1 MGKTEI
7 SIFFVLSTIVIL
19 VFIAGIVLFIFQY
32 RKRKIEHGNEK
43 EIMEKNYLQQILT
56 TQLQSQQQ
64 TMQFIGREIHDNVG
78 QKLTL
83 ASLYAKQLVN
93 NSNTATEKI
102 NTIGSIIDESL
113 ADLRQ
118 LSKSLT
124 NPALAGATLTQLLH
138 DEAVKINSLGSC
150 IVTVTDT
157 AKSIQLQPAQKNILF
172 RLLQEFIQNSLKHAG
187 CRKIDIVLL
196 QNKSSFIVTAKDDGQ
211 GFDALKESTGQ
222 GLANMKRRAEEL
234 EAVFTLQS
242 GTDTGT
248 KIIIELP
255 LNQPDEI

>member
-43 EIMEKNYLQQILT
+43 EIMEKNYQQQILT

-124 NPALAGATLTQLLH
+124 NPELANASITQLLH
-138 DEAVKINSLGSC
+138 DEAVRINSLGSC
-150 IVTVTDT
+150 LVTVLDNT
-157 AKSIQLQPAQKNILF
+157 KQVGVGPAQKNILF

-187 CRKIDIVLL
+187 CRKINITL
-196 QNKSSFIVTAKDDGQ
+196 QQNDSSFIVTAEDDGQ
-211 GFDALKESTGQ
+211 GFDTLKQTNGQ

-234 EAVFTLQS
+234 NAVFSIQS
-242 GTDTGT
+242 QLGAGT
-248 KIIIELP
+248 KVIIEIP
-255 LNQPDEI
+255 LNQQHEI